1 MASALWLGFSE
12 PGRLAPFLAL
22 PVQVMVLPRLPQKA
36 PLSGQRFFTPAAGA
50 PMMAALAGRDLY
62 YIGVDD
68 FSPIPIPPAH
78 GRLLALGEVP
88 PPAGSPIGFAQAPP
102 REQYA
107 ALCRILPPAEPSTF
121 YIAGS
126 EVRCSVVEED
136 YLPLI
141 ERLGRL

>member
-1 MASALWLGFSE
+1 MGAG
-12 PGRLAPFLAL
+12 LAL
-22 PVQVMVLPRLPQKA
+22 LGCAVA
-36 PLSGQRFFTPAAGA
+36 
-50 PMMAALAGRDLY
+50 

-107 ALCRILPPAEPSTF
+107 ALCCILPPAEPSTF
-121 YIAGS
+121 YIAGG

>member
-1 MASALWLGFSE
+1 
-12 PGRLAPFLAL
+12 
-22 PVQVMVLPRLPQKA
+22 
-36 PLSGQRFFTPAAGA
+36 
-50 PMMAALAGRDLY
+50 MMAALAGRDLY

-68 FSPIPIPPAH
+68 FSPIPIPPSH
-78 GRLLALGEVP
+78 GRLLALGEIP
-88 PPAGSPIGFAQAPP
+88 PPTGSPIGFAQASP